1 MLLEHE
7 FKPIGCHCPA
17 GLHPATS
24 LGSVT
29 TQTTNLVDF
38 LWSKQRIARQAGLA
52 PPCRSP

>member
-17 GLHPATS
+17 EPHPATS

-52 PPCRSP
+52 PPFRST